1 MPFYEQTKQEILNAG
16 KFADLHIALSYEQK
30 VQSFIEGALR
40 DTGLSDSLP
49 IIVGILE
56 AHFFTYGG
64 HPEEM
69 DKCLIDLEN
78 SVGREHAATYLR
90 CADEIL
96 KKLKDNYKH
105 MIELT
110 HMKYIFALIN
120 ARLSD
125 EQSS

>member
-1 MPFYEQTKQEILNAG
+1 MSLYEQTKQEILDAG
-16 KFADLHIALSYEQK
+16 KFADLHIVLSYEQK
-30 VQSFIEGALR
+30 IQSFIEGTLV

-49 IIVGILE
+49 IIVNILE

-90 CADEIL
+90 CADDVF
-96 KKLKDNYKH
+96 KKLKDKYKYV
-105 MIELT
+105 IELSN
-110 HMKYIFALIN
+110 MKYILALIN
-120 ARLSD
+120 ARLTD